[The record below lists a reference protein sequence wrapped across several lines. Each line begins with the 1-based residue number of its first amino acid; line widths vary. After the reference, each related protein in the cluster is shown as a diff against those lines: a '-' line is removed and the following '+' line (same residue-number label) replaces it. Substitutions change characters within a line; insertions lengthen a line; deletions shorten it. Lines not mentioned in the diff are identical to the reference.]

1 VTDVSQPSGSGS
13 GSGSTMIVDARGL
26 RCPIPVIRLAKAAS
40 TLSPGD
46 LVTVWSTDP
55 AAEHD
60 VPAWAR
66 MRGHTVVGS
75 TVLDEDDE
83 PGGDG
88 TAGSPRAG
96 LDRPRA
102 PLPDG
107 GSRETDAADAP
118 APVATAITVCLGG

>member
-1 VTDVSQPSGSGS
+1 
-13 GSGSTMIVDARGL
+13 MIVDARGL

-75 TVLDEDDE
+75 TVLDEPEELDE
-83 PGGDG
+83 GG
-88 TAGSPRAG
+88 TARSARADVG
-96 LDRPRA
+96 LPGNTRSDH
-102 PLPDG
+102 
-107 GSRETDAADAP
+107 GSRDTGAADAP
-118 APVATAITVCLGG
+118 APVATAITVRLGG